1 MHENI
6 FNLSS
11 NQQLAN
17 PNHEFPSDVQRRQA
31 KPPRAARWAVC
42 PSHRLVAQQGA
53 ARSSV
58 TMTVGVFSTKS
69 PGFPHLLKE
78 ADSRMSITENRKK
91 PNRETHQPKYTSKT

>member
-1 MHENI
+1 MKIYSTSLAIN
-6 FNLSS
+6 NLQIQTMSS
-11 NQQLAN
+11 HQTCKDDR
-17 PNHEFPSDVQRRQA
+17 PSRPGLPGGQCA
-31 KPPRAARWAVC
+31 PHTGW
-42 PSHRLVAQQGA
+42 SSQQGA

-58 TMTVGVFSTKS
+58 TMNVGVFSTKS